1 MRHHRRGRNPDANK
15 LIIYHN
21 PTGSATFDPRIT
33 TSVSATVIWETEVG
47 RTVTTGTTH
56 NLSYTPTAGPKIC
69 KATVVTGLV
78 AVATFDFGTDLLTSI
93 KNMNKLV
100 NCTDSR
106 AATNA
111 ALNVNVRD
119 LPRKSLIVYFYGTNL
134 VGSVV
139 DFPPVAQYV
148 MISTCPLVSGSLDRF
163 PAGARTLQA
172 FNCPGISPGSIESWT
187 YIQDARIYSM
197 GWNQAGVDTVISSM
211 WNARA
216 NYTYATPSLQIG
228 GTNAAP
234 SGSYIAPQE
243 GANWREDTPGHWV
256 PLTGKAMIY
265 DLINDVNGEGF
276 NIWGITYTA

>member
-1 MRHHRRGRNPDANK
+1 
-15 LIIYHN
+15 
-21 PTGSATFDPRIT
+21 
-33 TSVSATVIWETEVG
+33 
-47 RTVTTGTTH
+47 
-56 NLSYTPTAGPKIC
+56 
-69 KATVVTGLV
+69 
-78 AVATFDFGTDLLTSI
+78 
-93 KNMNKLV
+93 
-100 NCTDSR
+100 
-106 AATNA
+106 
-111 ALNVNVRD
+111 
-119 LPRKSLIVYFYGTNL
+119 
-134 VGSVV
+134 
-139 DFPPVAQYV
+139 
-148 MISTCPLVSGSLDRF
+148 
-163 PAGARTLQA
+163 
-172 FNCPGISPGSIESWT
+172 
-187 YIQDARIYSM
+187 M